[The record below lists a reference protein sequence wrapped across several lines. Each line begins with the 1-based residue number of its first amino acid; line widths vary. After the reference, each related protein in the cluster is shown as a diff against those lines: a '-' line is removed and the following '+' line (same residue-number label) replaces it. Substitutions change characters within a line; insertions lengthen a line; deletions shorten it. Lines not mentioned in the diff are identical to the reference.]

1 MSAGLSVAERR
12 SGATSMA
19 RSPKTIAW
27 VDARRSPPAGSRPPW
42 HDPRVTEPGPPTT
55 TMPPRLVVRRATRTD
70 LPVVLDLRLAFDR
83 ELLGGDLPPDR
94 VGPHRSQVADYLATH
109 VDGDAYRVWVAEDG
123 GRIVGMGG
131 LVVVDRPPHPRSRRS
146 GEGFIVNVYTLPR
159 WRGCGVGRAV
169 MDALVAE
176 ARALRLRRVYL
187 RTSGAGRPLYEEMG
201 FRDPGNYLSLDLD

>member
-1 MSAGLSVAERR
+1 MSAGR
-12 SGATSMA
+12 
-19 RSPKTIAW
+19 KTIAW
-27 VDARRSPPAGSRPPW
+27 GDASRGLPASSRSPW

-55 TMPPRLVVRRATRTD
+55 TMPPDLVVRRATRAD
-70 LPVVLDLRLAFDR
+70 LPVILDLRLDFDR

-109 VDGDAYRVWVAEDG
+109 VEGDTYRLWVAEDG

-159 WRGCGVGRAV
+159 WRGRGVGRAI

-187 RTSGAGRPLYEEMG
+187 RTSDAGRPLHQEMG
-201 FRDPGNYLSLDLD
+201 FHDPGNYLSLDLD

>member
-1 MSAGLSVAERR
+1 
-12 SGATSMA
+12 
-19 RSPKTIAW
+19 
-27 VDARRSPPAGSRPPW
+27 
-42 HDPRVTEPGPPTT
+42 VTEPRPVISVPS
-55 TMPPRLVVRRATRTD
+55 PRLVVRRAVRSD
-70 LPVVLDLRLAFDR
+70 LPVIVDLRLAFDR

-109 VDGDAYRVWVAEDG
+109 VESDGYRLFVAEES

-146 GEGFIVNVYTLPR
+146 GEGFIVNVYSLPR
-159 WRGCGVGRAV
+159 WRGRGVGRAI

-176 ARALRLRRVYL
+176 GRRLRLRRVYL
-187 RTSGAGRPLYEEMG
+187 RTSDEGRSLYESMG

>member
-1 MSAGLSVAERR
+1 
-12 SGATSMA
+12 
-19 RSPKTIAW
+19 
-27 VDARRSPPAGSRPPW
+27 
-42 HDPRVTEPGPPTT
+42 VTEPRPPAA
-55 TMPPRLVVRRATRTD
+55 PPPPAALSVRRARRDD
-70 LPVVLDLRLAFDR
+70 LPVVVDLRLAFDR

-94 VGPHRSQVADYLATH
+94 VGPHRSQVADYLAGH
-109 VDGDAYRVWVAEDG
+109 VESDVYRLFVAEAE

-159 WRGCGVGRAV
+159 WRGLGVGRAI

-176 ARALRLRRVYL
+176 GRRLRLRRVYL
-187 RTSGAGRPLYEEMG
+187 RTSDEGRRLYESMG

>member
-1 MSAGLSVAERR
+1 M
-12 SGATSMA
+12 
-19 RSPKTIAW
+19 
-27 VDARRSPPAGSRPPW
+27 
-42 HDPRVTEPGPPTT
+42 
-55 TMPPRLVVRRATRTD
+55 VVE
-70 LPVVLDLRLAFDR
+70 LRLAFDR

-94 VGPHRSQVADYLATH
+94 VGPHRSQVADYLAGH
-109 VDGDAYRVWVAEDG
+109 VESDVYRLYVAEVA

-159 WRGCGVGRAV
+159 WRGRGVGRAI

-176 ARALRLRRVYL
+176 GRRLRLRRVYL
-187 RTSGAGRPLYEEMG
+187 RTSDGGRSLYESMG